1 MTVLRIISIT
11 AFIVLIVQYGLLT
24 IPLESSTS
32 RVLKVEI
39 RGPIQPS
46 TASYLERVIEKADGT
61 GSSAVL
67 IELDTPGGMLGPT
80 RKIVT
85 TMMASK
91 TPIITHVTPS
101 GARAGS
107 AGTFIVAASHIA
119 AMSPATN
126 IGAATPVG
134 ASGEDL
140 GETMESK
147 ASQDAAALL
156 RSIAKER
163 GRDSEALESTIFRS
177 ASFTSEEALTAGM
190 IDLISDNTSTLL
202 QDVDGL
208 KVTTSS
214 GSVTIQTLQI
224 PVVEFER
231 TMLEKFLDAMG
242 NPNITFILLTIGSIA
257 LTLEFL
263 QPGIMVGAFVGIL
276 AMGLAFVGLGQLPV
290 NWLGIGLLAGAVILF
305 FVEAQAPGIGLYMA
319 GGLICFVLGAFL
331 LFGGLST
338 PPLHGSAFA
347 VSTWVI
353 GSASAILAGS
363 LLLAL
368 KAFAEAAGKGMP
380 SHASGIVGSE
390 GVARTNLDPLGSV
403 QVESELWSAEASEE
417 GIRIVAGERVIVNR
431 IDGLTVFVSRIGEGK
446 KSSDKEE
453 TKT

>member
-140 GETMESK
+140 GKTMESK

-163 GRDSEALESTIFRS
+163 GREGKE
-177 ASFTSEEALTAGM
+177 
-190 IDLISDNTSTLL
+190 
-202 QDVDGL
+202 
-208 KVTTSS
+208 
-214 GSVTIQTLQI
+214 
-224 PVVEFER
+224 
-231 TMLEKFLDAMG
+231 
-242 NPNITFILLTIGSIA
+242 NITKRILRK
-257 LTLEFL
+257 
-263 QPGIMVGAFVGIL
+263 
-276 AMGLAFVGLGQLPV
+276 
-290 NWLGIGLLAGAVILF
+290 
-305 FVEAQAPGIGLYMA
+305 
-319 GGLICFVLGAFL
+319 
-331 LFGGLST
+331 
-338 PPLHGSAFA
+338 
-347 VSTWVI
+347 
-353 GSASAILAGS
+353 
-363 LLLAL
+363 L
-368 KAFAEAAGKGMP
+368 KK
-380 SHASGIVGSE
+380 H
-390 GVARTNLDPLGSV
+390 
-403 QVESELWSAEASEE
+403 VES
-417 GIRIVAGERVIVNR
+417 ITKRIVRKLA
-431 IDGLTVFVSRIGEGK
+431 
-446 KSSDKEE
+446 
-453 TKT
+453 